1 MKSKSRTKQVYN
13 NNMNKINMT
22 CEIKE
27 RVRSGGVRDQRACEL
42 ERCARSL
49 GVRDQGDQG
58 ACEIEGVRDQGACE
72 IERACGIEGRVRSK
86 SV

>member
-13 NNMNKINMT
+13 NNMNKIKKT

-49 GVRDQGDQG
+49 GVRDLR
-58 ACEIEGVRDQGACE
+58 ACEIKGH
-72 IERACGIEGRVRSK
+72 VRSK
-86 SV
+86 GRAGSKDV

>member
-1 MKSKSRTKQVYN
+1 
-13 NNMNKINMT
+13 MNKIIMT

-49 GVRDQGDQG
+49 GVRDLR
-58 ACEIEGVRDQGACE
+58 ACEIKGH
-72 IERACGIEGRVRSK
+72 VRSK
-86 SV
+86 GRAGSKDV